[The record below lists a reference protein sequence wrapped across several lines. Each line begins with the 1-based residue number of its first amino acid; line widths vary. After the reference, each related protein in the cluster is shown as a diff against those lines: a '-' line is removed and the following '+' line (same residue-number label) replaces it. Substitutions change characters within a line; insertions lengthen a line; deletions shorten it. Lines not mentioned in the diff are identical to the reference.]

1 MKKYLLVAAAIV
13 TLSVLSLVPLA
24 RQARPLQS
32 SNLTPRRAWERMMSA
47 PITDIDL
54 SSNGRCVAVS
64 TSQSF
69 VVFDSAGLE
78 LWRWDFTKDN
88 RFAVAQKLAVS
99 PKCDWVAFA
108 GGPEYRYLWIV
119 HQHGSRIPIKT
130 EGTPLSVAISHT
142 GTSVAIGTGAGS
154 LALYSSEGKLQ
165 WNVNAGGGQLPV
177 QEISFAVDD
186 HAIMVSSYAHAI
198 VSATGKPLS
207 LGGAWGVGSMRAA
220 RDFKTFVTWGEPPH
234 GPGIG
239 QLSVLDGNGNVLW
252 SKVSTD
258 PRAIISPAGD
268 LVVAQ
273 TNDNQNPSEEDG
285 FEPQR
290 LNLSKAL
297 RLFSK
302 TGTVVRTF
310 SAHGSPVAFS
320 SDGRSFVLSDASG
333 FVLLDLNETPLWN
346 ISKSGYPGFVSTPDF
361 RSVVLTQNNLVEW
374 YSFPN

>member
-1 MKKYLLVAAAIV
+1 MKKYLFVAAVIV
-13 TLSVLSLVPLA
+13 TLSTLSLVPLA
-24 RQARPLQS
+24 RQARSFQS
-32 SNLTPRRAWERMMSA
+32 SNPTPRRAWERMMSS

-69 VVFDSAGLE
+69 VVFDSAGME

-88 RFAVAQKLAVS
+88 RFAVAHQLAVS

-119 HQHGSRIPIKT
+119 HQHGSRIPLKT

-142 GTSVAIGTGAGS
+142 GTSVAIGTGAGN

-165 WNVNAGGGQLPV
+165 WNVNAQGGQLPV

-186 HAIMVSSYAHAI
+186 HAIMVSSYSHAI
-198 VSATGKPLS
+198 VSVTGKPLP
-207 LGGAWGVGSMRAA
+207 LGGVWGVGSMRAA

-239 QLSVLDGNGNVLW
+239 QLSVLDATGKVLW
-252 SKVSTD
+252 SKVSSD

-273 TNDNQNPSEEDG
+273 TNEDQNPSEEDG
-285 FEPQR
+285 FEPR
-290 LNLSKAL
+290 RSNLSKAL
-297 RLFSK
+297 RLFSRA
-302 TGTVVRTF
+302 GTVVRTF
-310 SAHGSPVAFS
+310 TADGSPVAFS
-320 SDGRSFVLSDASG
+320 SDGRRFVLNDASG
-333 FVLLDLNETPLWN
+333 FVLLDLNETPLWS
-346 ISKSGYPGFVSTPDF
+346 ISKSGYTRFVSTPDF
-361 RSVVLTQNNLVEW
+361 RSIVLTQGNLVEW
-374 YSFPN
+374 YSVSN